1 MVCTKV
7 VIIVLM
13 SLMFNRQLLMF
24 TIQYNK
30 GMYVAIVI
38 QAKCK

>member
-1 MVCTKV
+1 MYYGNNYCINV
-7 VIIVLM
+7 VNIESAII
-13 SLMFNRQLLMF
+13 F

-30 GMYVAIVI
+30 GMYIAIVI